1 MTTPETA
8 DVRVFLRGVGTGIR
22 FVLRNMGGA
31 PARDVHF
38 DIDPQ
43 TGKNSP
49 LVSSEVEAKIPIE
62 VLEPEEECELAAV
75 VTTGTGIE
83 FNARLSW
90 SDPDGSDQRIQV
102 LLAV

>member
-1 MTTPETA
+1 MTTPDTT

-22 FVLRNMGGA
+22 FVIRNMGSA
-31 PARDVHF
+31 NARDVHF
-38 DIDPQ
+38 EIDSQ

-49 LVSSEVEAKIPIE
+49 LVSSEVESKIPIAE
-62 VLEPEEECELAAV
+62 LAPDEECELAAV

-83 FNARLSW
+83 FNARLAW
-90 SDPDGSDQRIQV
+90 RNPDDSERRIEA